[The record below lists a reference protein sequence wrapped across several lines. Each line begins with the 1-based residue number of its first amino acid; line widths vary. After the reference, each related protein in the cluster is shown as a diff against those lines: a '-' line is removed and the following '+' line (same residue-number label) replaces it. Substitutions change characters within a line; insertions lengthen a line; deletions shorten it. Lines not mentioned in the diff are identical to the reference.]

1 MHVADGWTDKWN
13 SVKSSLLARV
23 AYNLC
28 QHQQHTIFQCIIVL
42 SLSLHPEVHCV
53 QKNKTR
59 IIFNI
64 LYSCKSIA
72 DLQWNLAC
80 DILMILAIKRIHN
93 LPPHLSYVS
102 TLPDVIQNRNT
113 ALTSWSKSSLTLRT
127 IFLRA
132 SSMKPVAN
140 MAACMCKAK
149 GRHFESLNTCC
160 DLATQPAQI
169 HFRHIETSSFQSHS
183 HYWEEDNIILPF
195 LCNVR

>member
-1 MHVADGWTDKWN
+1 M
-13 SVKSSLLARV
+13 

-64 LYSCKSIA
+64 MYSCKSIA

-102 TLPDVIQNRNT
+102 TLPDVTQNRNT
-113 ALTSWSKSSLTLRT
+113 ALTSWSRSSLTLGT

-132 SSMKPVAN
+132 SSTKPLAN
-140 MAACMCKAK
+140 MVHACVKAK
-149 GRHFESLNTCC
+149 GRHFEHLLWFSHTTGSNPLQTHRNQFFSEPLT
-160 DLATQPAQI
+160 LLRGRQ
-169 HFRHIETSSFQSHS
+169 HNSSVF
-183 HYWEEDNIILPF
+183 
-195 LCNVR
+195 V